1 MNKHLNISKDFA
13 APKWEDWKQLVIDSL
28 KGADY
33 DKAMKTKTYDG
44 ITLQP
49 IYRREDIR
57 DLPFKQSEP
66 GSAPYLR
73 GNDPQQRIDEGWK
86 VAQAQKEADLKKLN
100 AVLKDELMRGLS
112 MVNLKLK
119 HDDDPEGLKLRSVK
133 DLQTALDGID
143 LVAAPL
149 FIQMDMDD
157 EDIFLLLDEYISAQD
172 GSVRDLEGCIGFDPS
187 GELARKGYLSLPLEE
202 VWKKVS
208 DAVIQRSNRAPK
220 LRCFIIDGA
229 IYEAAGASSSQELG
243 FVLSTAIG
251 YIQGMMASGMDID
264 TVAPL
269 FAVKL
274 ALGSNIFM
282 EIAKIRAFRL
292 LWAEMIKAFGGNESS
307 QKVWI
312 HGKTGHFNK
321 STYDLYVNMLRTT
334 TESFSAVIGGV
345 DSLEVEPF
353 DALVQKD
360 NPFARRMARNQQ
372 LILKE
377 EAHLSKVVD
386 PAGGCYYIESIT
398 AQFAEIAWSLM
409 QKLES
414 AGGMIRSLRAGTIH
428 DVIAEVAQA
437 RIQAVHKRRD
447 VVVGVNMFANTQ
459 DESLSLLDVNP
470 DDSKAAVKLE
480 KGAIPRLRAVASTE
494 ALRARISPHA
504 PKIFFLNMGT
514 VAEYKARADFAMG
527 FFQMAGFEV
536 LADQAFTT
544 VEEAAKAAQESAAE
558 AFCICSTDP
567 NYESLVA
574 PLCKMIQSKA
584 MILAGYPADKVQQYK
599 EDGIDIFIHIRANA
613 YDTLKELAER
623 LEVLK

>member
-1 MNKHLNISKDFA
+1 MNLNKDFA
-13 APKWEDWKQLVIDSL
+13 PPQWEDWKQLVIDSL

-57 DLPFKQSEP
+57 GLSFKQSEP
-66 GSAPYLR
+66 GAAPYLR

-112 MVNLKLK
+112 MVNLKLR
-119 HDDDPEGLKLRSVK
+119 HDDDLEGLKIKSMK

-143 LVAAPL
+143 LIAAPL
-149 FIQMDMDD
+149 FIQMDLDD
-157 EDIFLLLDEYISAQD
+157 PDIFPLLDEYISAQNA
-172 GSVRDLEGCIGFDPS
+172 SVRDLEGCIGYDPT
-187 GELARKGYLSLPLEE
+187 GELARKGYLNLPLDQ
-202 VWKKVS
+202 VWKQVK
-208 DAVIQRSNRAPK
+208 DAVIQRANRAPK
-220 LRCFIIDGA
+220 LRCFIIDGTVH
-229 IYEAAGASSSQELG
+229 EAAGAPSSQELG
-243 FVLSTAIG
+243 FVLSTAVG
-251 YIQGMMASGMDID
+251 YIQGMMATGMDID

-274 ALGSNIFM
+274 ALSSNIFM

-292 LWAEMIKAFGGNESS
+292 LWTEMIKAFGGNENS

-312 HGKTGHFNK
+312 HGKTASFNK
-321 STYDLYVNMLRTT
+321 TTYDLYVNMLRTT

-353 DALVQKD
+353 DALVQED
-360 NPFARRMARNQQ
+360 SAFARRIARNQQ

-386 PAGGCYYIESIT
+386 PVGGCYYIESIT
-398 AQFAEIAWSLM
+398 AQFAEIAWGLM
-409 QKLES
+409 QELES
-414 AGGMIRSLRAGTIH
+414 AGGMVKSLRSGVVH
-428 DVIAEVAQA
+428 DLIADVAQA

-447 VVVGVNMFANTQ
+447 LVVGVNIHANTM
-459 DESLSLLDVNP
+459 DEAQSLRGVSAE
-470 DDSKAAVKLE
+470 DDKAETKLE
-480 KGAIPRLRAVASTE
+480 KGALPRLRAVAQVE
-494 ALRARISPHA
+494 ALRAEIA
-504 PKIFFLNMGT
+504 PKAPKVFFLNMGS
-514 VAEYKARADFAMG
+514 VAEYKGRADFASG
-527 FFQMAGFEV
+527 FFQMGGFEIV
-536 LADQAFTT
+536 ADQAFATPS
-544 VEEAAKAAQESAAE
+544 EAAEAAGESGAD
-558 AFCICSTDP
+558 AFCICSTDL

-574 PLCKMIQSKA
+574 PLCKMIQPKA
-584 MILAGYPADKVQQYK
+584 MILAGYPADKIQEYK
-599 EDGIDIFIHIRANA
+599 ADGIDIFIHIRANA

-623 LEVLK
+623 LEVLQ